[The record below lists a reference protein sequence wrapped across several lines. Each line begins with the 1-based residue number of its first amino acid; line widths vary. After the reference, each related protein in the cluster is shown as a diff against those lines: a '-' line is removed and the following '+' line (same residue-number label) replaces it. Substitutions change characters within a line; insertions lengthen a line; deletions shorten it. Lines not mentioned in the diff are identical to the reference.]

1 MGRPGSLQI
10 AVKSVEMND
19 AIVRDAH
26 CPDPIEDLGGVVG
39 EGRPTENILSLVKNA
54 LITSGDLD
62 AASAL
67 TKWGEGKLKWFTV

>member
-26 CPDPIEDLGGVVG
+26 CPDPIEDFRGVVG

-54 LITSGDLD
+54 LITGGDLD

-67 TKWGEGKLKWFTV
+67 TKWGEGKPKWSTV